1 MASGVSRELAGS
13 SHQLLMQ
20 AHASDGNPAQAV
32 KAYHRLQRVLTD
44 ELGTDPSS
52 ETEALYLKLLG

>member
-13 SHQLLMQ
+13 SHRLLMQ
-20 AHASDGNPAQAV
+20 ANASDGNPAQAV
-32 KAYHRLQRVLTD
+32 KAYNRLQQLLTD

>member
-1 MASGVSRELAGS
+1 MANGVSREPSGS
-13 SHQLLMQ
+13 SHRLLMQ

-32 KAYHRLQRVLTD
+32 KAYYRLQRLLTD